1 MRRLV
6 LFLSC
11 IMVVMA
17 VCSCKDK
24 TKQTNAEGVEIT
36 EQQDDADST
45 LYGKCGDGTSMNVL
59 ELITDK
65 GDTLSLM
72 LEGIDASADVQGG
85 LLSGDRLAV
94 LAYKGDDNE
103 MYAQKVI
110 NITTLMGKWSSID
123 RSFDIQEGGVVAGDN
138 MEPKPYVDWKIF
150 NGKLVLTA
158 DTFSVYSLGPDSLLL
173 ENANGIY
180 AYKRMV
186 K

>member
-1 MRRLV
+1 MKKLISF
-6 LFLSC
+6 LFC
-11 IMVVMA
+11 IMTMMVI
-17 VCSCKDK
+17 CGCKDK
-24 TKQTNAEGVEIT
+24 GKQTNTEGLKIA
-36 EQQDDADST
+36 EQQDDADTT

-59 ELITDK
+59 ELVTDK

-72 LEGIDASADVQGG
+72 LEGVDASADVQGG

-94 LAYKGDDNE
+94 LAYKGSDNE

-110 NITTLMGKWSSID
+110 NITTLMGKWTSID
-123 RSFDIQEGGVVAGDN
+123 RSFDIQEGGIVAGDN

-180 AYKRMV
+180 AYKRV
-186 K
+186 EK